1 MDQAWRNKLEDS
13 LKEVKEGVDFKDSL
27 INSFIYILNEKNR
40 YKNSKII
47 LDTDM
52 TKKLHDPR

>member
-13 LKEVKEGVDFKDSL
+13 LKDVKEGVDFKDSL

-52 TKKLHDPR
+52 TKKLHDPQ